1 MAHELTVAVQQKELL
16 SDCIANPHASSL
28 HCAAQITT
36 VDEAS
41 QFYPLFGLG
50 ANVALIFSGR
60 AVKIFSQIRA
70 ELPPDVDGWG
80 LSLRGLM
87 GMVVIGGFLIAAIYY
102 WLQRTVVPRV
112 QKRESKKKKK
122 AKMSVGES
130 FTFLAG
136 SRCGAGWRLLMGV
149 VNGTVLEQLGCRCCR
164 CCTVPLCN
172 ACGVTQGLRCAHL
185 LLSGAA
191 DASSCSVVLVVH
203 QVKHLSAAERRC
215 VPCCCC
221 QRPSTAMCL
230 RSALPVHYALPSDI
244 IFPASRRCCCC
255 RRAGTSATWPRSWW
269 RTVSPS
275 TWWR

>member
-1 MAHELTVAVQQKELL
+1 LK
-16 SDCIANPHASSL
+16 PSSCRCFPVL
-28 HCAAQITT
+28 QITT

-87 GMVVIGGFLIAAIYY
+87 GMVVIGGLLIAAIYY
-102 WLQRTVVPRV
+102 WLNRTVVPKV

-136 SRCGAGWRLLMGV
+136 SRCGWGW
-149 VNGTVLEQLGCRCCR
+149 
-164 CCTVPLCN
+164 
-172 ACGVTQGLRCAHL
+172 
-185 LLSGAA
+185 
-191 DASSCSVVLVVH
+191 ASS
-203 QVKHLSAAERRC
+203 AAGSIIAWHHC
-215 VPCCCC
+215 
-221 QRPSTAMCL
+221 RP
-230 RSALPVHYALPSDI
+230 
-244 IFPASRRCCCC
+244 
-255 RRAGTSATWPRSWW
+255 
-269 RTVSPS
+269 VS
-275 TWWR
+275 

>member
-1 MAHELTVAVQQKELL
+1 
-16 SDCIANPHASSL
+16 
-28 HCAAQITT
+28 

-87 GMVVIGGFLIAAIYY
+87 GMVVIGGLLIAAIYY
-102 WLQRTVVPRV
+102 WLNRTVVPRV

-136 SRCGAGWRLLMGV
+136 SRC
-149 VNGTVLEQLGCRCCR
+149 
-164 CCTVPLCN
+164 VP
-172 ACGVTQGLRCAHL
+172 GGL
-185 LLSGAA
+185 LLGYLCCAVFRGWQLFLCMIRPAAHVAVGESQCHVVTPHGACCFFGCMTSFV
-191 DASSCSVVLVVH
+191 DLHLGQQASACAVQL
-203 QVKHLSAAERRC
+203 
-215 VPCCCC
+215 PM
-221 QRPSTAMCL
+221 PSTATCPGYHPVS
-230 RSALPVHYALPSDI
+230 SAWAVP
-244 IFPASRRCCCC
+244 
-255 RRAGTSATWPRSWW
+255 
-269 RTVSPS
+269 
-275 TWWR
+275 

>member
-1 MAHELTVAVQQKELL
+1 MCFDAALCGLSKDYSSVCSLSYVLVTGVAAAASGILCGSIAVDAHV
-16 SDCIANPHASSL
+16 
-28 HCAAQITT
+28 CAAAVLLLLQITT

-87 GMVVIGGFLIAAIYY
+87 GMVVIGGFLIAGIFY
-102 WLQRTVVPRV
+102 WLNRTVVPRV

-136 SRCGAGWRLLMGV
+136 SRCGARWGARGV
-149 VNGTVLEQLGCRCCR
+149 ETAGACWCMLCGVLQNHLCRCSAGS
-164 CCTVPLCN
+164 N
-172 ACGVTQGLRCAHL
+172 ASCWEACLAHGGLVALQINHD
-185 LLSGAA
+185 SAFVVGA
-191 DASSCSVVLVVH
+191 
-203 QVKHLSAAERRC
+203 
-215 VPCCCC
+215 
-221 QRPSTAMCL
+221 
-230 RSALPVHYALPSDI
+230 
-244 IFPASRRCCCC
+244 
-255 RRAGTSATWPRSWW
+255 
-269 RTVSPS
+269 
-275 TWWR
+275 